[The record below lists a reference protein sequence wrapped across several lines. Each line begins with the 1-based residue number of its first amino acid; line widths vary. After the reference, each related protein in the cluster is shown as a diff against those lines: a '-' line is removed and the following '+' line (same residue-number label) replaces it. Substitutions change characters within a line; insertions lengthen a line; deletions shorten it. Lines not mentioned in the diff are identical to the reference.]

1 MGGPERVLWLGV
13 GEGLQCKGHAVR
25 MRRDRRRHKEERA
38 GTQNWFLLN

>member
-25 MRRDRRRHKEERA
+25 MRRDRRRHKKRGQA
-38 GTQNWFLLN
+38 LRIGFF